1 MRISDWSSD
10 VCSSDL
16 APVRGCAPAEQGDER
31 AALDRVGS
39 DHAGKREEGRRIVD
53 VLDRCRDPR
62 AGTDVAGI
70 LDQEGGAQRFFID
83 EALVEPAMLAEIK
96 ALVGGVDDDRVLR
109 KAIRPQIVENARSEE
124 HTSELQSPMRN

>member
-1 MRISDWSSD
+1 MIVDG
-10 VCSSDL
+10 L

-83 EALVEPAMLAEIK
+83 EALVEPAMLAEI
-96 ALVGGVDDDRVLR
+96 
-109 KAIRPQIVENARSEE
+109 RSEE
-124 HTSELQSPMRN
+124 HTSELQSLMRISYAVFCLKKKKK